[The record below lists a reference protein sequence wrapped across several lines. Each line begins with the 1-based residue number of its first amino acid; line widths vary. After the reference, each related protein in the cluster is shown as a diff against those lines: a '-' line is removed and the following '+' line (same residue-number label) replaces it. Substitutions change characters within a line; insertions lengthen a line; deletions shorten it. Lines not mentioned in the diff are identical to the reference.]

1 MDFKTNGKPET
12 RGRNLEKKKEKK
24 GWKES
29 LQ

>member
-1 MDFKTNGKPET
+1 MDFKTNGKLET
-12 RGRNLEKKKEKK
+12 RGRNLEKKEKK